1 MSPSMDAIVERRAKT
16 MVDGATVTET
26 KTTTTTRTEVVE
38 EVPMKTVTKRVIDD
52 VRRPRAMGATPVPA
66 PAPVR
71 AMGPEEGG
79 TLARRVG
86 AAATTTPS
94 SRALTPLKKYTDMN
108 AHEKVEINEKRLFET
123 QATLVRETMKRE
135 VTENVL
141 RETAKS
147 LSAVRKAAL
156 QGQTVT
162 QTGGAIAGSVEHQ
175 NTMLMTRVKELTQKM
190 QDLHAQHQEKEGE
203 LQSLRRLLQQRETE
217 FDLIGERPVSI
228 NLEIK
233 EVGDEGQLELIEQ
246 SRAVLKQAEQQ
257 VEAVAKLR
265 QIDRQRTRALGD
277 LVLTMESRRQE
288 LQGKLKEAG
297 ILEEY
302 DDNRVKSAAAG
313 YGNMTHNVE
322 YERPVTSASGK
333 SFYVTRTATF
343 WDRFFG
349 IHV

>member
-1 MSPSMDAIVERRAKT
+1 MPPSMDDVVERRSRT
-16 MVDGATVTET
+16 MADGTTVTET
-26 KTTTTTRTEVVE
+26 KTTRTTRTETVE
-38 EVPMKTVTKRVIDD
+38 ETPMETTVTRRRVIDD
-52 VRRPRAMGATPVPA
+52 VRRPRAMGPTPVPA
-66 PAPVR
+66 PAPMR
-71 AMGPEEGG
+71 AMEPNEGG
-79 TLARRVG
+79 ALARRVG
-86 AAATTTPS
+86 EAPPS
-94 SRALTPLKKYTDMN
+94 TRALTPLKKYSDLN
-108 AHEKVEINEKRLFET
+108 AREKVEINEKRLFET

-141 RETAKS
+141 QETAKS
-147 LSAVRKAAL
+147 LSAVRKAAM

-162 QTGGAIAGSVEHQ
+162 QTGGAIPGSVEHQ
-175 NTMLMTRVKELTQKM
+175 NTMLVTRVKELTQKM
-190 QDLHAQHQEKEGE
+190 QELHAQHQEKESE

-228 NLEIK
+228 NLEVK
-233 EVGDEGQLELIEQ
+233 EVDDEGQMELIEQ
-246 SRAVLKQAEQQ
+246 TRSVLKQAEQQ

-265 QIDRQRTRALGD
+265 QVDRQRTRALGD

-302 DDNRVKSAAAG
+302 DDDRVKSAAAG
-313 YGNMTHNVE
+313 YGHMMHNVE

-333 SFYVTRTATF
+333 TFYVTRTATF

>member
-1 MSPSMDAIVERRAKT
+1 
-16 MVDGATVTET
+16 
-26 KTTTTTRTEVVE
+26 
-38 EVPMKTVTKRVIDD
+38 
-52 VRRPRAMGATPVPA
+52 
-66 PAPVR
+66 
-71 AMGPEEGG
+71 
-79 TLARRVG
+79 L
-86 AAATTTPS
+86 
-94 SRALTPLKKYTDMN
+94 
-108 AHEKVEINEKRLFET
+108 ET